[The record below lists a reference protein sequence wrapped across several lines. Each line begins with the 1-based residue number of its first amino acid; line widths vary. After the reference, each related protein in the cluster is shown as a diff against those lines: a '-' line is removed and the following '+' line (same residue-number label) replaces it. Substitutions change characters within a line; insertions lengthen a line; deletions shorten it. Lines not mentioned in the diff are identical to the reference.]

1 MSGLSD
7 TVSPP
12 SQIATIW
19 ERARSEI
26 SGNMDGDRAE
36 SPRTITIGRDHAE
49 DMENLCF
56 VSALSPSL
64 LDLNWQ
70 QQITC
75 LQGASLI

>member
-26 SGNMDGDRAE
+26 SGNMDGYRAE

-56 VSALSPSL
+56 VSTLSPSL